1 MVGPMAN
8 FKSSNCDELVQ
19 RAKRD
24 SIALGILYDKYYE
37 RIYRFVLLRVY
48 WTQKAEDLTS
58 EVFLTIAE
66 KIRTF
71 QGDSE
76 KDFRN
81 WIYAIAANH
90 ANSYIRKHLRRK
102 QLFEKYMEAAGA
114 DRQKHIADD
123 AGNLKWSEMYVAI
136 AKLKPLHQTI
146 VTLRF
151 FENMEFE
158 EIAKIVNK
166 KPATVRVALHRII
179 KKLRGYLQ
187 SSADG
192 RLKNV

>member
-1 MVGPMAN
+1 MVGPMEN
-8 FKSSNCDELVQ
+8 IKSSTCDELVQ
-19 RAKRD
+19 RAKIE
-24 SIALGILYDKYYE
+24 SSALGTLYDRYYE

-48 WTQKAEDLTS
+48 LPQKAEDLTS
-58 EVFLTIAE
+58 EVFLTIAK

-90 ANSYIRKHLRRK
+90 ANSYIRKHIRRK
-102 QLFEKYMEAAGA
+102 HLFEKYMEQARA
-114 DRQKHIADD
+114 DRQEETSYD
-123 AGNLKWSEMYVAI
+123 GGSLNWSEMYIAI

-166 KPATVRVALHRII
+166 KPATVRVALCRII
-179 KKLRGYLQ
+179 NKLRCNLQ
-187 SSADG
+187 NSFDG
-192 RLKNV
+192 SLKNV

>member
-8 FKSSNCDELVQ
+8 FKSSTCDELVQ
-19 RAKRD
+19 RAKIE
-24 SIALGILYDKYYE
+24 SSALGTLYDRYYE
-37 RIYRFVLLRVY
+37 RIYRFLLLRVY
-48 WTQKAEDLTS
+48 LPQKAEDLTS
-58 EVFLTIAE
+58 EVFLTIAK

-90 ANSYIRKHLRRK
+90 ANSYIRKNLRRK
-102 QLFEKYMEAAGA
+102 QLFENYMEQAHA
-114 DRQKHIADD
+114 DQREQNADD
-123 AGNLKWSEMYVAI
+123 LGNLSWSEMYTAI
-136 AKLKPLHQTI
+136 ARLKPLHQTI

-158 EIAKIVNK
+158 EIGKIVNK

-179 KKLRGYLQ
+179 NKLRCHLEN
-187 SSADG
+187 SADG
-192 RLKNV
+192 SLKNV